1 MNSLPEGIKERIV
14 PVLLQYDVAH
24 AAIFGSYA
32 RGTQGENSD
41 IDILVE
47 FKGKKSLLDLVG
59 LQLDLQEA
67 TGLSVDVVT
76 YRALNHRIRERV
88 LQEQVVIL

>member
-14 PVLLQYDVAH
+14 PVLLEHDVAH
-24 AAIFGSYA
+24 ASIFGSYA

-47 FKGKKSLLDLVG
+47 FRGAKSLLDLVG
-59 LQLDLQEA
+59 LRLDLQDA

>member
-1 MNSLPEGIKERIV
+1 MNSLPESIKELII

-47 FKGKKSLLDLVG
+47 FKGEKSLLDLVG
-59 LQLDLQEA
+59 LQLDLQDA

-76 YRALNHRIRERV
+76 YRALNHRIRESV

>member
-1 MNSLPEGIKERIV
+1 MLI
-14 PVLLQYDVAH
+14 QHDVAH

-47 FKGKKSLLDLVG
+47 FRGKKSLFALIE
-59 LQLDLQEA
+59 LQLELEKVL
-67 TGLSVDVVT
+67 GRHVDVVT
-76 YRALNHRIRERV
+76 YRALNHRIKERV
-88 LQEQVVIL
+88 LQEQVVVL

>member
-32 RGTQGENSD
+32 RGTQGETSD

-47 FKGKKSLLDLVG
+47 FRGEKSLLDLVG
-59 LQLDLQEA
+59 LRLDLQDA